1 MKTRLLGGNLMN
13 ILIAE
18 DERDLLELLHD
29 NISREGH
36 TVFVADNGRE
46 AWEIFEK
53 EPIDL
58 CILDVMMP
66 EIDGLELI
74 QNIRKASE
82 VPVIFLTAR
91 GDDTDKV
98 LGLTLGADDYLVKP
112 FSMSELKARIQVQV
126 RHLQKNKREDNS
138 PLQQSVLKCGEL
150 SLHLNEAVCYKNNQ
164 VINLLAKE
172 YLLLKMFMENIGHVY
187 TKKQLYNAVWQEE
200 YYYDDNTVMV
210 HLSHLRNKIEDNPKN
225 PIYLITIRG
234 IGYKLVNP
242 TQDQIGKT
250 HV

>member
-1 MKTRLLGGNLMN
+1 MNYRKTGLLSKSSNESMKTRLLGGNLMN

-172 YLLLKMFMENIGHVY
+172 YLLLKMFMENTGHVY

-210 HLSHLRNKIEDNPKN
+210 HLSH
-225 PIYLITIRG
+225 
-234 IGYKLVNP
+234 
-242 TQDQIGKT
+242 
-250 HV
+250 

>member
-1 MKTRLLGGNLMN
+1 MN

-18 DERDLLELLHD
+18 DERDLLELLND